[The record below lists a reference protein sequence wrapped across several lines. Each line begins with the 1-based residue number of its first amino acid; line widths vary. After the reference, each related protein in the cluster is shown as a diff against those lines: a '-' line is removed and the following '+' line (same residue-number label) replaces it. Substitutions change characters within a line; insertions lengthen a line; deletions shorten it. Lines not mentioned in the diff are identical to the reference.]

1 MITQLTVLST
11 AFASADTTI
20 CSGQNIVVGSRVY
33 NSTGVYTDT
42 LVASN
47 GCDSIL
53 ITNLTVQSPT
63 TQTIDTIIC
72 DGDTY
77 SGVVITNDTVLSS
90 TLTSSIGCDSIRY
103 TIRVTVR
110 RDTALTTS
118 ADASVCPGLGTAL
131 NVSGGDGNYV
141 WTPSATLSCGNCS
154 NPVATPVAN
163 TVYTVSSTD
172 CRGNTISET
181 VLVLVLPSP
190 LIDVLN
196 SDTSLLQGQSIQL
209 IASADSSGIVSW
221 SVNGRSVCSG
231 CATFNIQPPV
241 SAVYFA
247 TVTDSNGC
255 QSTDSVLVI
264 VRTECFVDS
273 IETPNVIS
281 PNGDGS
287 NDTWYIKNPA
297 NVPFTVVQI
306 FNRWGQLIFESN
318 SVDFV
323 WDGTYLGKPSN
334 PGVYTYYLK
343 GFCPDRGG
351 WLREGNIT
359 LIR

>member
-1 MITQLTVLST
+1 MTRFPSISRPGIVL
-11 AFASADTTI
+11 A
-20 CSGQNIVVGSRVY
+20 Y
-33 NSTGVYTDT
+33 E
-42 LVASN
+42 
-47 GCDSIL
+47 
-53 ITNLTVQSPT
+53 
-63 TQTIDTIIC
+63 
-72 DGDTY
+72 
-77 SGVVITNDTVLSS
+77 
-90 TLTSSIGCDSIRY
+90 
-103 TIRVTVR
+103 
-110 RDTALTTS
+110 
-118 ADASVCPGLGTAL
+118 
-131 NVSGGDGNYV
+131 
-141 WTPSATLSCGNCS
+141 
-154 NPVATPVAN
+154 PVATPVAN